1 MFALFYLLCFI
12 LFLPHGSYSAEI
24 ASCFSSSLSLTQQY
38 KQGVKKA
45 DDKTLWEAQELI
57 AARCHPDDGE
67 IITPLLCFA
76 AYVPMQ
82 VSQKKCIH
90 TKYKYSIWKE

>member
-1 MFALFYLLCFI
+1 
-12 LFLPHGSYSAEI
+12 
-24 ASCFSSSLSLTQQY
+24 
-38 KQGVKKA
+38 VKKA

-82 VSQKKCIH
+82 VRFGEEAVP
-90 TKYKYSIWKE
+90 TKEIYVLQIRNSAPSCFFFLSISPLLT